1 MGYIFWGYFC
11 LLFYLNF
18 TFWNRVISLP
28 PDFLGYLLIFAG
40 LRQMTAESHS
50 FKNARPF
57 AIILAVLSFLDFI
70 CMIPIDTSLIFVF
83 IGIQELLFLL
93 MEGKILQG
101 ICEME
106 TKHHFLPRGKTLQ
119 KLWVGEVILYVCKG
133 IFFVMKMKIRTVTVV
148 IFVALLVVRAAIF
161 ISLYQVKKDYG
172 KWFVTQEKEE

>member
-11 LLFYLNF
+11 LLFNLNF

-28 PDFLGYLLIFAG
+28 PDFLGYLLIFVG

-50 FKNARPF
+50 FKNAKPF

-70 CMIPIDTSLIFVF
+70 YMIPIGNSLIFVF
-83 IGIQELLFLL
+83 IGIQVLLFLL
-93 MEGKILQG
+93 LEGKILQG

-106 TKHHFLPRGKTLQ
+106 TKHHFLLRGKTLQ
-119 KLWVGEVILYVCKG
+119 KLWVGEVILYVCGG
-133 IFFVMKMKIRTVTVV
+133 IFFVMMLRTVTMV
-148 IFVALLVVRAAIF
+148 ISIALLVVRVAIF